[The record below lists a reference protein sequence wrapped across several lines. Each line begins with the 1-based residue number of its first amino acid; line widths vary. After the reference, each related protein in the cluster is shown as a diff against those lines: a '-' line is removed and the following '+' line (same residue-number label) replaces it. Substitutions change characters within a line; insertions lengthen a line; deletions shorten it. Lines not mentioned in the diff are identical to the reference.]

1 MEGLLWFDGDPN
13 RPLAVKIAE
22 ATDRY
27 TQRFGVAPNLCLVHP
42 DQLPAASQKGTRT
55 AEMPA
60 DIRIKASKTVLL
72 HHLLVGVAASPEGT
86 E

>member
-27 TQRFGVAPNLCLVHP
+27 KQRFGVAPNLCLVHP
-42 DQLPAASQKGTRT
+42 DELPSATEKDAQPAG
-55 AEMPA
+55 MPA
-60 DIRIKASKTVLL
+60 DIRIKASKTVLP

-86 E
+86 K